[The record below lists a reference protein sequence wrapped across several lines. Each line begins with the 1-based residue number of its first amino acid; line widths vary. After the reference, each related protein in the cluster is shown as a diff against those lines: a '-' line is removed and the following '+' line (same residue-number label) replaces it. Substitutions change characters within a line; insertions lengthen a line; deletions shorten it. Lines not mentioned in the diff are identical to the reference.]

1 MAPAP
6 LTAPFLLLRAF
17 TSSPDSGNPAAVVF
31 LPSPVI
37 SYPSEKLQA
46 IATNLNQPITA
57 FVSAL
62 PGTAAEVNTD
72 EDTGAQADFSIR
84 WFTVSVEIPLCGHGT
99 LAAAKAIFA
108 TPDWAAQVNGKSKP
122 NGRANGNAEGEENL
136 LRFQTITGSIVSAC
150 KTTFT
155 LPKTAS
161 EVEQIQISFP
171 HAPTVPIV
179 PASPAAAKVRSTL
192 GKALKKPAGE
202 VNITYMGHGEGS
214 FKDYLLI
221 ELGKGETLQ
230 DREIVKDAFVC
241 DLFLSNWH
249 LLKMYWTG

>member
-6 LTAPFLLLRAF
+6 LTAPFLLLSAF

-72 EDTGAQADFSIR
+72 EDTGVQADFSIR

-108 TPDWAAQVNGKSKP
+108 TPDWAAQANGKSKP
-122 NGRANGNAEGEENL
+122 NGRADGNAEGEENL
-136 LRFQTITGSIVSAC
+136 LRFQTITGSIVSAR

-155 LPKTAS
+155 LPKTTS

-192 GKALKKPAGE
+192 GKALKKSAGE
-202 VNITYMGHGEGS
+202 VDITYMGHGEGS

-241 DLFLSNWH
+241 DLFLFNLH